1 MVIGK
6 QPQLLE
12 DKIKAMIVRTFY
24 ILFITVEVQAVD
36 QILIDLHIRIL
47 TTGISSYYYDNSPS
61 NHRDQTQQAYLLF
74 GRSTDTGKLGSCLI
88 SV

>member
-1 MVIGK
+1 
-6 QPQLLE
+6 
-12 DKIKAMIVRTFY
+12 MIVRTFY

-36 QILIDLHIRIL
+36 QILLDLRIRIL

-61 NHRDQTQQAYLLF
+61 NHRDQTQQAYLLS

-88 SV
+88 SI